1 MQIVKITKKAL
12 RKLLTS
18 GFLEKVKEKG
28 LIVKLDRN
36 NLTLEFYSK
45 DPFVEL
51 KGKDVLTAF
60 SLSEGSIDLDRAIG
74 LFSEDTY
81 LKVIDLGEIYNQ
93 NEKNITRILSRI
105 IVTNGKTKILI
116 EELTESSITIYEDKI
131 FIIGFLEEIHL
142 AHEAIDSLMAGTV
155 HKKVYALLERGRR
168 KIREEKMRLWKG
180 E

>member
-1 MQIVKITKKAL
+1 MQIVKITKKGL
-12 RKLLTS
+12 RKAYTS
-18 GFLEKVKEKG
+18 GFLEKVQEKG
-28 LIVKLDRN
+28 LKVKLDREN
-36 NLTLEFYSK
+36 QTIEFYAE

-60 SLSEGSIDLDRAIG
+60 TQSEGSIDLNRAIG

-81 LKVIDLGEIYNQ
+81 LKVIDLGEIYND
-93 NEKNITRILSRI
+93 NEKTITRILSRI
-105 IVTNGKTKILI
+105 IGTNGKTKLII
-116 EELTESSITIYEDKI
+116 EEITESSITIYKDKI

-142 AHEAIDSLMAGTV
+142 AHEAIDSLMAGTT
-155 HKKVYALLERGRR
+155 HKKVYTFLERGRR